1 MKCFLIVGR
10 SFYLGRQIAK
20 DSKHHCEVNNC
31 LKEIVSNT
39 RLDLQT
45 SYDFSGFFPANRVK
59 CSSATLFV
67 IFYNAEI
74 IT

>member
-1 MKCFLIVGR
+1 M
-10 SFYLGRQIAK
+10 
-20 DSKHHCEVNNC
+20 
-31 LKEIVSNT
+31 SNT

-45 SYDFSGFFPANRVK
+45 SYDFSGFFPTNRVK